1 MNMTAKTLTLSLAA
15 SLSAMLVGAQDAV
28 DAAAA
33 APEAAPEAVA
43 EEVAEGQNE
52 VVDLPV
58 DGEDAPAE
66 GEDAMKGVV
75 VTPTDNSGKI
85 TVSLDAVEL
94 EDVVRLFT
102 RLSGANIICNTTNL
116 TGTVTANLSNI
127 DWEPAFRTILRL
139 QGLDL
144 LEDPMTPGV
153 YKVDSLPPKGQ
164 EPPVSRSFKL
174 NYLKATDAAKIL
186 REFLGLNAPGGQA
199 SRKTKD
205 KNGNIIEEVEA
216 VANEQKGYVVAHPS
230 ANTVIVSCRGNE
242 KMQEVEKVIKELD
255 IARQQVCIEAKI
267 VQVSGEASK
276 RIGIDWSFLNGY
288 TLTAGPFARNYTKTK
303 TRDKTD
309 SSYHV
314 NNDATYNRYYAGDA
328 EISLPNA
335 AVGGAVANPL
345 SYIYRDQTAA
355 NEMAID
361 REKTAAWSANSRSK
375 AALGDS
381 LVNDVSTAIFDA
393 SAMSVMLSALQTAD
407 DVAQI
412 SNPKLIVAN
421 EERAVIDMTQ
431 KIPYVTVD
439 MKQDGTGTEATYTY
453 TTEMKEIPTKVGKDK
468 FGNELPTPS
477 YIDGAFFSSGIRV
490 DVVPRINNPS
500 NITVVIEPL
509 LSEVASYYTP
519 AGENGTRYP
528 ILDVRTVNTTFSMA
542 DGQTAVIGGLTQTS
556 DKEVTKK
563 IPLLGSIPLLGKYLF
578 SWSSKQKVQ
587 TETIIFVTVKI
598 VDPDDKATALS
609 LPEGARLT
617 QKRIDKSGK
626 IIDKEFDDLKVG
638 ESFGDGPYEPYDF
651 DNEELTVP
659 AAEATDE
666 AAAAPVVRKVQED

>member
-1 MNMTAKTLTLSLAA
+1 MNMTAKTLTVSLAA
-15 SLSAMLVGAQDAV
+15 SLSAMLVSAQDAV
-28 DAAAA
+28 VEAAVE
-33 APEAAPEAVA
+33 EAAPEAVA
-43 EEVAEGQNE
+43 EAPAE
-52 VVDLPV
+52 VVELPV
-58 DGEDAPAE
+58 EGEDAPAVE
-66 GEDAMKGVV
+66 SEADIKGVV
-75 VTPTDNSGKI
+75 VSPAENEGKI

-153 YKVDSLPPKGQ
+153 YKVDALPAPGA
-164 EPPVSRSFKL
+164 EPLVSQSFKL

-186 REFLGLNAPGGQA
+186 TNFLGLNAPGAQA
-199 SRKTKD
+199 ARKTQMKD
-205 KNGNIIEEVEA
+205 KNGNVIEEVEA
-216 VANEQKGYVVAHPS
+216 VANEQKGYVVAHPG
-230 ANTVIVSCRGNE
+230 ANTVIVSCRGVD
-242 KMQEVEKVIKELD
+242 KMQEVEKVIRELD
-255 IARQQVCIEAKI
+255 VVRPQVCIEAKI

-314 NNDATYNRYYAGDA
+314 NNDATYNRYYAGDSELSQQTA
-328 EISLPNA
+328 E
-335 AVGGAVANPL
+335 VGGAVANPL

-355 NEMAID
+355 NEMAVD
-361 REKTAAWSANSRSK
+361 REKTAAWSANSKSK

-393 SAMSVMLSALQTAD
+393 GAMSVMLSALQTSD

-431 KIPYVTVD
+431 KIPYVTVE
-439 MKQDGTGTEATYTY
+439 MKQDGTGNEATYTY
-453 TTEMKEIPTKVGKDK
+453 TTEMKEIPTPTGKDRD
-468 FGNELPTPS
+468 GRELPTPS

-500 NITVVIEPL
+500 NITVVIEPS
-509 LSEVASYYTP
+509 LSEIANYYTP
-519 AGENGTRYP
+519 AGETGTRYP
-528 ILDVRTVNTTFSMA
+528 VLNVRSVNTTFSLG

-556 DKEVTKK
+556 DAEVTKK
-563 IPLLGSIPLLGKYLF
+563 IPLLGSIPFLGKYLF
-578 SWSSKQKVQ
+578 SWSSKEKKQ
-587 TETIIFVTVKI
+587 TETIIFVTVRI
-598 VDPDDKATALS
+598 VNPDDKGTALA

-617 QKRIDKSGK
+617 QKRIDGEGK
-626 IIDKEFDDLKVG
+626 IIDKEFEDVKVG
-638 ESFGDGPYEPYDF
+638 ESFGYPDEFVLGEI
-651 DNEELTVP
+651 VP
-659 AAEATDE
+659 AESLEPAED
-666 AAAAPVVRKVQED
+666 APVVRKVQLD